1 MALIELTGLTRAFGG
16 LLAVRDLDL
25 EIEPGEIRGLIG
37 PNGSGKT
44 TLVNLISGR
53 LRPTRG
59 SMRWKGEDITGLP
72 QHRLARNGIA
82 RTFQLPTLFR
92 EMTGLENVMMGFYAF
107 ARWNVASELLGL
119 PAGRIAGKKIEGS
132 ALAIMELVGIEDIKD
147 EPVER
152 LPLGY
157 QRWLGIAMALSIAPA
172 FLMLDEPLGGM
183 NPVERAA
190 TMDKVRTVRDSGVTI
205 LLVEH
210 DVRAVMSSCG
220 RVTVMN
226 AGRKIAEGSPNT
238 VRNDPAVIDA
248 YLGDEE
254 IDA

>member
-1 MALIELTGLTRAFGG
+1 VALIELTGLTRAFGG
-16 LLAVRDLDL
+16 LLAVRDIDL

-44 TLVNLISGR
+44 TLVNVISGR

-59 SMRWKGEDITGLP
+59 SIRWKGEDVTGLP
-72 QHRLARNGIA
+72 QYRLARRGIG
-82 RTFQLPTLFR
+82 RTFQLPTLFK

-107 ARWNVASELLGL
+107 ARWNLAGEVLGL
-119 PAGRIAGKKIEGS
+119 PADRAAVRTIEDS
-132 ALAIMELVGIEDIKD
+132 ALAILELMGIEDIRE

-157 QRWLGIAMALSIAPA
+157 QRWLGIAMALSVGPA
-172 FLMLDEPLGGM
+172 LLMLDEPLGGM

-190 TMDKVRTVRDSGVTI
+190 TMEKITMLRDSGVTI

-210 DVRAVMSSCG
+210 DMKAVMETCG

-226 AGRKIAEGSPNT
+226 AGRKIAEGSPGD

-248 YLGDEE
+248 YLGDEG